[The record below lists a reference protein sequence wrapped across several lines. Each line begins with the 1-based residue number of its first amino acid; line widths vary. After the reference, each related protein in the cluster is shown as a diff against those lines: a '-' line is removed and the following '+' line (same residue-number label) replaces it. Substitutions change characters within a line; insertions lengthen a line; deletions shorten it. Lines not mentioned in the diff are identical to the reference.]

1 MNREKFAA
9 LFRGIHPKFS
19 RLYAKMLNEIGL
31 SFPQYMLLNQL
42 ALLGAISMTEISDR
56 LGITKPAVT
65 NLVDRLEKKKYLR
78 RLPHPKDRRISL
90 LEILPKG
97 RHTTSQIQAQ
107 SLDIILKAYD
117 QYNET
122 ERKIISQFYST
133 LSEVVDTVLN
143 EKRR

>member
-78 RLPHPKDRRISL
+78 RLLIFL
-90 LEILPKG
+90 LAG
-97 RHTTSQIQAQ
+97 M
-107 SLDIILKAYD
+107 
-117 QYNET
+117 
-122 ERKIISQFYST
+122 
-133 LSEVVDTVLN
+133 
-143 EKRR
+143 